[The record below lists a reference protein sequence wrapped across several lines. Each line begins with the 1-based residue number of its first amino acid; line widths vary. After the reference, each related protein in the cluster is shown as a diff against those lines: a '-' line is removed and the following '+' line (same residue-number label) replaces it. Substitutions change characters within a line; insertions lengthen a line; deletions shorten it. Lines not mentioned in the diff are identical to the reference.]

1 MSISLNIPPTIRPFR
16 GYEDPA
22 LPDGYWAAHA
32 ALLGDASGGLQSINI
47 RISTAAQPSASLIW
61 SMEQLAIHSAVGG
74 GVNLRIDYGGFD
86 VFPVGISTSAL
97 VKLLHVQLNDL
108 GTAAG
113 GSGLKLEDS
122 AVPVFLGS
130 ARKDVNVDLSFDVD
144 NNDGLG
150 FSVFVQG
157 YFWGPGAVNAPGGP
171 QRPVAGLYAK

>member
-1 MSISLNIPPTIRPFR
+1 
-16 GYEDPA
+16 
-22 LPDGYWAAHA
+22 
-32 ALLGDASGGLQSINI
+32 
-47 RISTAAQPSASLIW
+47 
-61 SMEQLAIHSAVGG
+61 MEQLAIHSDVGG